1 MKKFFKDEQEKNQC
15 WESFF
20 KLSNGRSL
28 SAEEEKQAK
37 KYEEFMEAREP
48 MTTAER
54 ETALKATLKVLNGE
68 AVTEREAKQMR
79 RYEKCYV

>member
-1 MKKFFKDEQEKNQC
+1 MKKFFKDEKEKNQC

-28 SAEEEKQAK
+28 SAEEEKQ
-37 KYEEFMEAREP
+37 EFMEAREA

-54 ETALKATLKVLNGE
+54 ETALKTTLKVLNGE
-68 AVTEREAKQMR
+68 AVTDKEAKQMR

>member
-1 MKKFFKDEQEKNQC
+1 MKKFFKDEQEKDQC
-15 WESFF
+15 WKSFF

-54 ETALKATLKVLNGE
+54 ETALKTTLKSLNGE
-68 AVTEREAKQMR
+68 IVTERETKLMR
-79 RYEKCYV
+79 KYEKCYV